1 MRTRAYVYNTI
12 LLDKS
17 IEDRLRG
24 YPSWISSRNLSNE
37 ATDEAVQALI
47 DAVVSRYD
55 VPQRYYRLKARLL
68 GLDRIE
74 HFDRFAPV
82 AERGGLTSW
91 DEARRIV
98 VEAYSEFDEQVGEIV
113 VGFFEKRLDR
123 RTRAPGQIERCVL
136 RDDRFPVCTRMCS

>member
-37 ATDEAVQALI
+37 ASDEAVQALI

-55 VPQRYYRLKARLL
+55 VPRRYYR
-68 GLDRIE
+68 
-74 HFDRFAPV
+74 
-82 AERGGLTSW
+82 
-91 DEARRIV
+91 
-98 VEAYSEFDEQVGEIV
+98 
-113 VGFFEKRLDR
+113 
-123 RTRAPGQIERCVL
+123 
-136 RDDRFPVCTRMCS
+136 